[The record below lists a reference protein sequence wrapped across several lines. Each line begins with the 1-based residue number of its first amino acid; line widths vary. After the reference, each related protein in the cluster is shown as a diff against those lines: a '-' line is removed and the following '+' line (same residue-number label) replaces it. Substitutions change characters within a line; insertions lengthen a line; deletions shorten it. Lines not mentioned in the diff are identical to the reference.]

1 MTKKLASKGK
11 LLKPK
16 PNQIKNRSLQLIE
29 QSYELSSHG
38 SRHNQENCLKHQK
51 KQQQLQWQLHPDKKT
66 ESLRVLWHKWLA

>member
-38 SRHNQENCLKHQK
+38 SRHNQENCLKQQK
-51 KQQQLQWQLHPDKKT
+51 KQQQLQWQLHPDKKNR
-66 ESLRVLWHKWLA
+66 EFKSSLA